1 MPETEQLP
9 VKDLSLDLR
18 NYRTVRQADEKSAVE
33 AMSSASPDRFWA
45 LADSLI
51 QDGYLPTESII
62 VLRDGSG
69 RLIVREG
76 NRRLA
81 ALKLIHSFLPLTHL
95 NVPNDIARRIGAI
108 SPKWLRDNDTVPCTI
123 YESADAATVD
133 RIVTL
138 AHGKGE
144 KAARDQWNA
153 VARARHNRDAN
164 GANEPALDLLEKY
177 LKEGKNVTPDQA
189 ARWAGAFPLTILAEA
204 MKRLA
209 QRLAVTSSPAL
220 AKEYPAVKHREKLEA
235 IIHDIG
241 MENLGFEGIRRKDKD
256 FVETYGIPLRRT
268 KGTSSSSGSA
278 SSSKRDGKSKAGSTR
293 TVTSVVTQ
301 KALAMGDPR
310 AVRRLLRDFGPRGK
324 KREKVVTLRDEAI
337 RLDLNHTPLAF
348 CFVLRSMFE
357 VSAKAYC
364 ADQKSAGGPS
374 TTKSG
379 GEDRPLVNILR
390 DITNYMTGNGS
401 DKQKVKELHG
411 PMTELG
417 RRDGI
422 LSVTSM
428 NQLVHHPRFSVL
440 PADVAILF
448 GNVFP
453 LLEAMNS

>member
-1 MPETEQLP
+1 MPETKQLP
-9 VKDLSLDLR
+9 VKDLSLDLH

-62 VLRDGSG
+62 VLREGSG

-76 NRRLA
+76 NRRVA
-81 ALKLIHSFLPLTHL
+81 VLKLIHRFLPVTHL
-95 NVPNDIARRIGAI
+95 NVPDAIARRIGAI
-108 SPKWLRDNDTVPCTI
+108 SAEWLRNNDTVPCTI

-164 GANEPALDLLEKY
+164 GASEPGLDLLEKY
-177 LKEGKNVTPDQA
+177 LKEGKNITPDQA
-189 ARWAGAFPLTILAEA
+189 ARWAGAFPLSVLAEA

-209 QRLAVTSSPAL
+209 QRLGVASSPAL
-220 AKEYPAVKHREKLEA
+220 AKKYAAVKHREELEA

-241 MENLGFEGIRRKDKD
+241 MENLGFDGIRRKDKD
-256 FVETYGIPLRRT
+256 FAETYGIPLRRT
-268 KGTSSSSGSA
+268 KGTSSSGGSA
-278 SSSKRDGKSKAGSTR
+278 SSSKRDHKSKAGT
-293 TVTSVVTQ
+293 TKGTSAATHR
-301 KALAMGDPR
+301 ALAMGDPR

-324 KREKVVTLRDEAI
+324 KREKVVTLRDEAVL
-337 RLDLNHTPLAF
+337 LDLNHTPLAF

-364 ADQKSAGGPS
+364 ADQKSAGAPS

-379 GEDRPLVNILR
+379 GEDRPLADILR
-390 DITNYMTGNGS
+390 DVTKHITANGS
-401 DKQKVKELHG
+401 DKQKVRELHG
-411 PMTELG
+411 AMTELG

-428 NQLVHHPRFSVL
+428 NQLVHNPRFSVR